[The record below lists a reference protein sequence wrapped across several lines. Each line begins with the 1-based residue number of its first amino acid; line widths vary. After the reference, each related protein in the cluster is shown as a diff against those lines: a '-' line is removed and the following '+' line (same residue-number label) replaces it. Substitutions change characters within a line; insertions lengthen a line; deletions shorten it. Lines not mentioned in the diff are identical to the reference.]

1 MSGPIAFIVAM
12 LFANLIAGTLFALTE
27 EVGWRG
33 YMLPRMRGI
42 GLVPAMLAVGFLHGV
57 WHLPL
62 LLTTNLYHTAG
73 DPRIVVPLFL
83 ITLTL
88 AGGFFGYL
96 RVTTGSIWPVAGAHA
111 AVNVAWGI
119 SMEVS
124 QTKSTLVLEYIGG
137 ESGIL
142 LICGLLAADAV
153 LIRRLRRATRGART

>member
-1 MSGPIAFIVAM
+1 V
-12 LFANLIAGTLFALTE
+12 
-27 EVGWRG
+27 
-33 YMLPRMRGI
+33 
-42 GLVPAMLAVGFLHGV
+42 
-57 WHLPL
+57 
-62 LLTTNLYHTAG
+62 
-73 DPRIVVPLFL
+73 IVVLPVGVMLYNSLLPFYQKFSFDLFSQMSFDNYIAL
-83 ITLTL
+83 FDNRLFTR
-88 AGGFFGYL
+88 GYL

-142 LICGLLAADAV
+142 MICGLLAADAV